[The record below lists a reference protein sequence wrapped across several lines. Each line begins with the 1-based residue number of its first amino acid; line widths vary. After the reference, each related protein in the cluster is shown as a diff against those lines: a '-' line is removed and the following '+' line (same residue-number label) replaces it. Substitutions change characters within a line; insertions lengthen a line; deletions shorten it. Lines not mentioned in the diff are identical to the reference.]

1 MLIWVLFILL
11 IMIFLAVDLGV
22 FNKESHVISG
32 KEAGKMTTLWCSVAL
47 LFSVV
52 IYYLYANNHIANPHE
67 ISPWEAGLLYLTGY
81 LVEISLSM
89 DNIFVMSMIF
99 TYFAIPKKYQHRVLF
114 WGILGAIIFRAIMIL
129 IGVTLIE
136 KFHWTIYLF
145 GFILLYSAYKM
156 SRTQTEENDF
166 EKNKMVRLLRKVLP
180 VTNELDGEKFM
191 VKIDHKWFFTP
202 LFIVLFM
209 IEISD
214 VVFAVDSIPA
224 ILGITTDSFIVF
236 SSNIF
241 AILGLRSMYFLL
253 DSLMTRFRHLHY
265 SLIFILS
272 FVGIKMLLTDVI
284 NLPVWISLVVIIGA
298 LAIGVLVSLFHRGQI
313 PEPEKY

>member
-1 MLIWVLFILL
+1 MLIWVLFLTL
-11 IMIFLAVDLGV
+11 IIIFLAIDLGV
-22 FNKESHVISG
+22 FNKQSHIISA
-32 KEAGKMTTLWCSVAL
+32 KEAGKMTSLWCSMAL
-47 LFSVV
+47 LFSGV
-52 IYYLYANNHIANPHE
+52 IYYLYASGNIENPHD
-67 ISPWEAGLLYLTGY
+67 ISPWEAALLYLTGY

-114 WGILGAIIFRAIMIL
+114 WGILGAVVFRAIMIL

-145 GFILLYSAYKM
+145 GFILIYSAIKM
-156 SRTQTEENDF
+156 ARTNTEESDF
-166 EKNKMVRLLRKVLP
+166 ENNKIVQFLTKVLP
-180 VTNELDGEKFM
+180 VTYQMDGEKFTIRKKG
-191 VKIDHKWFFTP
+191 KIFFTP
-202 LFIVLFM
+202 LFVVLLM

-236 SSNIF
+236 TSNIF

-253 DSLMTRFRHLHY
+253 DSLLTRFRHLHY

-272 FVGIKMLLTDVI
+272 FVGVKMLLTDVVH
-284 NLPVWISLVVIIGA
+284 LPIWLSLSVIIGA
-298 LAIGVLVSLFHRGQI
+298 LMLGVVFSLKNKD
-313 PEPEKY
+313 PLSTS

>member
-1 MLIWVLFILL
+1 MLIWILFIVL
-11 IMIFLAVDLGV
+11 IIIFLAIDLGV
-22 FNKESHVISG
+22 FNKESHIISA
-32 KEAGKMTTLWCSVAL
+32 KEAGKMTTLWCSIAL
-47 LFSVV
+47 LFSGV
-52 IYYLYANNHIANPHE
+52 IYYLYANNYIDNPHN

-99 TYFAIPKKYQHRVLF
+99 TYFAIPKQYQHRVLF
-114 WGILGAIIFRAIMIL
+114 WGILGAIVFRAIMIL
-129 IGVTLIE
+129 IGVALIE
-136 KFHWTIYLF
+136 KFSWTIYLF
-145 GFILLYSAYKM
+145 GVILLYSAFKM
-156 SRTQTEENDF
+156 ARTHTEENDF
-166 EKNKMVRLLRKVLP
+166 DKNNLVRFLRKILP
-180 VTNELDGEKFM
+180 VTNELNGEKFLI
-191 VKIDHKWFFTP
+191 KKKGKFFFTP
-202 LFIVLFM
+202 LFIVLFI

-214 VVFAVDSIPA
+214 IVFAVDSIPA

-253 DSLMTRFRHLHY
+253 DSLMTRFKKLQY

-284 NLPVWISLVVIIGA
+284 HLPVWISLFVIIGA
-298 LAIGVLVSLFHRGQI
+298 LLIGVIFSLTSSDPI
-313 PEPEKY
+313 PTTEEN

>member
-1 MLIWVLFILL
+1 MLIWILFIVLIVLF
-11 IMIFLAVDLGV
+11 LAFDLGLL
-22 FNKESHVISG
+22 NKESHIISG
-32 KEAGKMTTLWCSVAL
+32 KEAGKMTTLWCSLAL
-47 LFSVV
+47 LFSGV
-52 IYYLYANNHIANPHE
+52 IYFLYANNYIDNPHN
-67 ISPWEAGLLYLTGY
+67 ITPWEAALLYLTGY

-114 WGILGAIIFRAIMIL
+114 WGILGAIVFRAIMIL

-156 SRTQTEENDF
+156 AISKSEENDF
-166 EKNKMVRLLRKVLP
+166 DKNNLVRLIRKILP
-180 VTNELDGEKFM
+180 VTNELDGEKFL
-191 VKIDHKWFFTP
+191 VKIDSKWFFTP
-202 LFIVLFM
+202 LFVVLFM

-253 DSLMTRFRHLHY
+253 DSLMTRFRFLHY

-284 NLPVWISLVVIIGA
+284 HLPVWVSLVVIVGA
-298 LAIGVLVSLFHRGQI
+298 LAIGVIFSLMDKNQFQATQ
-313 PEPEKY
+313 EK

>member
-1 MLIWVLFILL
+1 MLIWVLFLTL
-11 IMIFLAVDLGV
+11 IIIFLAIDLGV
-22 FNKESHVISG
+22 FNKQSHIISA
-32 KEAGKMTTLWCSVAL
+32 KEAGKMTSLWCSMAL
-47 LFSVV
+47 LFSGV
-52 IYYLYANNHIANPHE
+52 IYYLYASGNIENPHD
-67 ISPWEAGLLYLTGY
+67 ISPWEAALLYLTGY

-114 WGILGAIIFRAIMIL
+114 WGILGAVVFRAIMIL

-145 GFILLYSAYKM
+145 GFILIYSAIKM
-156 SRTQTEENDF
+156 ARTNTEESDF
-166 EKNKMVRLLRKVLP
+166 ENNKIVQFLTKVLP
-180 VTNELDGEKFM
+180 VTYQMDGEKFTIRKKG
-191 VKIDHKWFFTP
+191 KIFFTP
-202 LFIVLFM
+202 LFVVLLM

-236 SSNIF
+236 TSNIF

-253 DSLMTRFRHLHY
+253 DSLLTRFRHLHY

-272 FVGIKMLLTDVI
+272 FVGVKMLLTDVVH
-284 NLPVWISLVVIIGA
+284 LPIWLSLSVIIGA
-298 LAIGVLVSLFHRGQI
+298 LMLGVVFSLKKKD
-313 PEPEKY
+313 PLSTS

>member
-1 MLIWVLFILL
+1 MLIWILFIVLIVLF
-11 IMIFLAVDLGV
+11 LAFDLGLL
-22 FNKESHVISG
+22 NKDSHIISG
-32 KEAGKMTTLWCSVAL
+32 KEAGKMTTLWCSLAL
-47 LFSVV
+47 LFSGV
-52 IYYLYANNHIANPHE
+52 IYYLYANNYIDNVHNIT
-67 ISPWEAGLLYLTGY
+67 PWEAALLYLTGY

-114 WGILGAIIFRAIMIL
+114 WGILGAIVFRAIMIL

-145 GFILLYSAYKM
+145 GFVLLYSAYKM
-156 SRTQTEENDF
+156 AISKTGENDF
-166 EKNKMVRLLRKVLP
+166 NKNNLVRLLRKILP
-180 VTNELDGEKFM
+180 VTNELEGEKFL
-191 VKIDHKWFFTP
+191 VKINSKWFFTP
-202 LFIVLFM
+202 LFVVLFM

-253 DSLMTRFRHLHY
+253 DSLMTRFRHLQY

-272 FVGIKMLLTDVI
+272 FVGIKMLLTEVI
-284 NLPVWISLVVIIGA
+284 HLPVWISLFVIVGA
-298 LAIGVLVSLFHRGQI
+298 LAIGVILSLKNKIQI
-313 PEPEKY
+313 PVSEEK